1 MNHQHALLPAGA
13 STSII
18 LPFDTSLLAG
28 QLRDSSRAMYARDI
42 AVYLAFA
49 GSAEAALDAAT
60 FARWRAAL
68 AADEREYSPNTINR
82 MLSAVKRL
90 MKEAAEQGKLDHDT
104 ASAFADRRGVKVKAL
119 KERLRPSSRTYIAPE
134 DMRRLAA
141 QPDTST
147 LKGLRDT
154 ALLHTL
160 ASSGIRLSEAASLK
174 REQIKPATVNG
185 KSGYIVEVCGK
196 TDETPREAP
205 LSAEAYTAL
214 MAWLDRRPVSSPFI
228 FIASDGRGNRW
239 TGRPISEENI
249 EKLVKQYATALG
261 LVNVKPH
268 DFRRFVG
275 TQLAR
280 EDIRKAQKALGHKS
294 IETTARHYVLDR
306 LEPGWTDHLY

>member
-1 MNHQHALLPAGA
+1 MLADPTREWLLLPTSSWLNYA
-13 STSII
+13 SSFT
-18 LPFDTSLLAG
+18 
-28 QLRDSSRAMYARDI
+28 RDSSRAMYARDI

-90 MKEAAEQGKLDHDT
+90 MKEAAEQGKLDHET

-196 TDETPREAP
+196 TDEIPREAT

-214 MAWLDRRPVSSPFI
+214 VAWLDRRP
-228 FIASDGRGNRW
+228 NQL
-239 TGRPISEENI
+239 PI
-249 EKLVKQYATALG
+249 
-261 LVNVKPH
+261 
-268 DFRRFVG
+268 
-275 TQLAR
+275 
-280 EDIRKAQKALGHKS
+280 
-294 IETTARHYVLDR
+294 
-306 LEPGWTDHLY
+306 HLYRLIPIRAPGGIVERRQ